1 MGKAKAG
8 SKVAG
13 SRELKERVE
22 QYESSKV
29 EVQRPRQVSAAPRNS
44 SGGGGGSSSSNDR
57 VEKAIQQLQGATAE
71 LAELLQA
78 NGARASPATVKAME
92 GSIAVMTQLLSGGW

>member
-8 SKVAG
+8 SRVAG

-29 EVQRPRQVSAAPRNS
+29 EVQRPRQVSAAPRS
-44 SGGGGGSSSSNDR
+44 SGGGGGSSSNDR

>member
-8 SKVAG
+8 SRVAG

-29 EVQRPRQVSAAPRNS
+29 EVQRPRQVSAAPRSSSS
-44 SGGGGGSSSSNDR
+44 SGGGGSSNDR